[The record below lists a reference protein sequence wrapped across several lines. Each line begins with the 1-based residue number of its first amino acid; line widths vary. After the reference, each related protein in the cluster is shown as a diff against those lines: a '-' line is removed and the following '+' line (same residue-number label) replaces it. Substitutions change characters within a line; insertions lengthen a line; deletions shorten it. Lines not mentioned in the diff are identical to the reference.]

1 MAHKEAI
8 MVTTR
13 ARVMSVAILSL
24 ITLGITGCFSSQPR
38 DIESFLKPY
47 EVNVTAKS
55 YVLQPPDEIEIL
67 CSKVPEIHMQRQQI
81 RPDGKI
87 SFEGLGEIEVAGKT
101 VNESASAL
109 RMRVLQLYALKGDNP
124 IDVRIA
130 TYKSKVYYVLGQVF
144 MPGRKMYTG
153 RDTVLSAIADARVNP
168 MAWVE
173 RIQVIRPSE
182 YQGIKPEIF
191 EVNFEDMRVHG
202 DTSKN
207 VLLQEGDIVY
217 VPPTVL
223 AALAL
228 KVEEV
233 IRPITRAFMGTYVI
247 QRGLE
252 GRSPYYGGGYGY

>member
-1 MAHKEAI
+1 MIA
-8 MVTTR
+8 TR
-13 ARVMSVAILSL
+13 ARATSAATLSL
-24 ITLGITGCFSSQPR
+24 ITISITVTGCFSSQPE
-38 DIESFLKPY
+38 DIKVFLRPY
-47 EVNVTAKS
+47 EVNVTAER

-67 CSKVPEIHMQRQQI
+67 CSKVLEIHMQRQQI

-101 VNESASAL
+101 VEEIASIL
-109 RMRVLQLYALKGDNP
+109 RTRVLRLYALSGDNP

-130 TYKSKVYYVLGQVF
+130 TYRSKVYYVLGQVYI
-144 MPGRKMYTG
+144 PGPKMYTG
-153 RDTVLSAIADARVNP
+153 RDTVLSAIADARPNP

-173 RIQVIRPSE
+173 RIQIIRPSDNE
-182 YQGIKPEIF
+182 LIKPEIF
-191 EVNFEDMRVHG
+191 EVNFERMRVHG

-233 IRPITRAFMGTYVI
+233 IRPITRALTGTYII
-247 QRGLE
+247 QRSLQ
-252 GRSPYYGGGYGY
+252 GRSPGYYGGGYGY